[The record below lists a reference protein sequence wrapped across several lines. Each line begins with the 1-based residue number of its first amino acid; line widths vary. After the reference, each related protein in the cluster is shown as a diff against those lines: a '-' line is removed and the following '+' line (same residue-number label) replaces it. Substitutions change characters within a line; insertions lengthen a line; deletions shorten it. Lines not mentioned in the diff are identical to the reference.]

1 MAEPSSG
8 LSVAVGHGSQQGLPA
23 ARGPVFRRSRGA
35 RLRDHWGSFLFVV
48 PFLLFFCA
56 FTLWPMVYAFWV
68 SLHSWMTIS
77 GDQGW
82 QGFGHYYNLIVN
94 YNSFSS
100 VQAFWDGMENTAF
113 FAVVSVP
120 LLVVLALI
128 FALLLAS
135 APIRT
140 FFRALYYVPAV
151 LSVAVAMTVWLWI
164 LQNQGIASTY
174 FHVDWPW
181 LIQQPYAW
189 ISIFLATLWWTPG
202 FNMIVLLAGI
212 LGVPNDFHEAARI
225 DGANGLQR
233 IWHVTLPLLRPVMA
247 FVIITQMIASFGLF
261 GQPFILTHGGPG
273 TGGPQ
278 TSTTPVALAMYNEA
292 FGADQNLGLAAA
304 EELPPGRYPDCPGH
318 HSAAYLPS
326 CGRLT

>member
-1 MAEPSSG
+1 MADASARLTG
-8 LSVAVGHGSQQGLPA
+8 AVGHGPGGA
-23 ARGPVFRRSRGA
+23 AATGGVPVFRRSRSA

-48 PFLLFFCA
+48 PFLLFFTA

-77 GDQGW
+77 GDQGF
-82 QGFGHYYNLIVN
+82 QGFGHYYNLLFN
-94 YNSFSS
+94 ASTYSS

-113 FAVVSVP
+113 FAIISVP
-120 LLVVLALI
+120 MIVVIAFI

-135 APIRT
+135 APLRT

-189 ISIFLATLWWTPG
+189 ISIFVATLWWTPG
-202 FNMIVLLAGI
+202 FNMVVLLAGI
-212 LGVPNDFHEAARI
+212 LGVPIDFHEAARI
-225 DGANGLQR
+225 DGANALQR
-233 IWHVTLPLLRPVMA
+233 VWYVTIPLLRPVLA
-247 FVIITQMIASFGLF
+247 FVVITQMIASFGLF
-261 GQPFILTHGGPG
+261 GQAFILTHGGPG
-273 TGGPQ
+273 TGGPG

-304 EELPPGRYPDCPGH
+304 ESFLLGAILVILAIIQLIIFRPTDQ
-318 HSAAYLPS
+318 
-326 CGRLT
+326 